1 MAAVPIPHRTGDANV
16 RAVGLFS
23 RDDAIGN
30 AAAVVAVALIWW
42 TSTPW
47 RDLAVAAAIA
57 GLSLQSSRSII
68 RDALGDPRTAA
79 HV

>member
-30 AAAVVAVALIWW
+30 AAAVVAVGLIWW

-47 RDLAVAAAIA
+47 PDLAVAAFP
-57 GLSLQSSRSII
+57 GLSLQWSWSIV
-68 RDALGDPRTAA
+68 RNTLGDLRTAA